1 MSLQAEQEV
10 IAAMVQHPY
19 LAKECDL
26 TPDEF
31 QSDGLQDVY
40 RVMQHLVAQNKSFD
54 ALTLTDELS
63 KGIHGIAAAERLGQ
77 LVESSVG
84 SKSMFRD
91 YCSIIRKDFRL
102 KQAAGIAQSLLYAI
116 QEDKDLSATDA
127 AISQLMQLGTVGRK
141 YEWTMREALH
151 NAVKMVDAAF
161 NADGLV
167 GVDTGIGPLNDLTGG
182 WHPTD
187 LIIVGAR
194 PAMGKAQPLTSKV
207 LMANGLF
214 KQMADIRL
222 GDQVAS
228 PDGRHSVVEGVYPQ
242 GVRPI
247 YAITLSDGR
256 VVECDLEHLWTIE
269 SSKFSGRKTVTTARL
284 MKMLERER
292 YQNRIRIVGHSGDF
306 GSTEAQAID
315 PWLLGFLIGDGC
327 LSGSSVRF
335 STGERF
341 ILDKVKSRL
350 PAGCAVKSIGNY
362 DYRIISESRSN
373 PVLDAL
379 RVYGVNTH
387 SYSKVIP
394 DSLMTAG
401 RQVRLELLLGLI
413 ESDGWSQSGS
423 LQFSSSSKRLA
434 EQVQALTHS
443 LGGCASI
450 RHKQN
455 VTYVANGE
463 TFPARDAH
471 ICSICFEG
479 MTALIESERVRKNLG
494 IRRKTSQP
502 IIRSINYDRDDLAQ
516 CIKVSH
522 PDSLYITDGYVVT
535 HNTALMLNFA
545 HAADKPAGIVSSE
558 QGNEQIGIRMLSMQ
572 GQINATTLRTAKLQE
587 DEWPKLTAAHHALKD
602 RQIYINDEPS
612 INIIG
617 LARQAREWK
626 YRYDIGALFV
636 DYVQRIKGSTKGQNK
651 LEQVTEVVG
660 ALKSLAKELNI
671 PVIALA
677 QVNRSVDSRPDKRP
691 NMGDLSDAS
700 EIEKE
705 ADSIIMLY
713 RDEVY
718 NEDTNSKGIAELI
731 FEKNRHGPTGTVRCM
746 FQGQYMRFRELA
758 PQSYQ
763 EQHGGVA

>member
-1 MSLQAEQEV
+1 MSIQAEQEV
-10 IAAMVQHPY
+10 IAAMVQHPF

-31 QSDGLQDVY
+31 QSDDLQDVY

-194 PAMGKAQPLTSKV
+194 PAMGK
-207 LMANGLF
+207 
-214 KQMADIRL
+214 
-222 GDQVAS
+222 
-228 PDGRHSVVEGVYPQ
+228 
-242 GVRPI
+242 
-247 YAITLSDGR
+247 
-256 VVECDLEHLWTIE
+256 
-269 SSKFSGRKTVTTARL
+269 
-284 MKMLERER
+284 
-292 YQNRIRIVGHSGDF
+292 
-306 GSTEAQAID
+306 
-315 PWLLGFLIGDGC
+315 
-327 LSGSSVRF
+327 
-335 STGERF
+335 
-341 ILDKVKSRL
+341 
-350 PAGCAVKSIGNY
+350 
-362 DYRIISESRSN
+362 
-373 PVLDAL
+373 
-379 RVYGVNTH
+379 
-387 SYSKVIP
+387 
-394 DSLMTAG
+394 
-401 RQVRLELLLGLI
+401 
-413 ESDGWSQSGS
+413 
-423 LQFSSSSKRLA
+423 
-434 EQVQALTHS
+434 
-443 LGGCASI
+443 
-450 RHKQN
+450 
-455 VTYVANGE
+455 
-463 TFPARDAH
+463 
-471 ICSICFEG
+471 
-479 MTALIESERVRKNLG
+479 
-494 IRRKTSQP
+494 
-502 IIRSINYDRDDLAQ
+502 
-516 CIKVSH
+516 
-522 PDSLYITDGYVVT
+522 
-535 HNTALMLNFA
+535 TALMLNFA
-545 HAADKPAGIVSSE
+545 HAADKPSGIVSSE

-572 GQINATTLRTAKLQE
+572 GLINAQTLRTAKLQE

-758 PQSYQ
+758 SQSYQ
-763 EQHGGVA
+763 DQYGGAA